1 MKVAKIYIPTK
12 TAMQSGKSKNS
23 WILEY
28 PSISTSKDYLMN
40 WTSSENT
47 TKQVKIYFKTKE
59 EAIRYAKL
67 NKIKYTLIEP
77 KKSKF
82 IIKSYADNFK

>member
-1 MKVAKIYIPTK
+1 MKTAKIYIPTK
-12 TAMQSGKSKNS
+12 TAMQAGKSKNS
-23 WILEY
+23 WVLEY
-28 PSISTSKDYLMN
+28 PNISTSKDYLMN

>member
-1 MKVAKIYIPTK
+1 MKTAKIYIPTK
-12 TAMQSGKSKNS
+12 TAMQSGKSKIS
-23 WILEY
+23 WVLEY
-28 PSISTSKDYLMN
+28 PNISTSKDYLMN

-77 KKSKF
+77 KKSKL

>member
-12 TAMQSGKSKNS
+12 TAMQSGKSKKS

-47 TKQVKIYFKTKE
+47 TKQVKMYFNTKE

-67 NKIKYTLIEP
+67 NKIKYILIEP